1 MRPLKDSP
9 AKRRILSLLREREI
23 VSGETLGKEL
33 GVSRT
38 AVWKHIE
45 ELKRLGYGIS
55 STPSGYKLVH
65 DPRIPYPWELDVE
78 ALYYRVTKSTMEE
91 ARKLAERGAP
101 SGLFVIAGEQR
112 SGKGRRGRNWHS
124 PPGGLYF
131 SLILRPEIPMNGLW
145 KVEESSMRAIVEFLG
160 TLGVKANASGS
171 GILVNGRKMGG
182 ILTEAYGELEAVNFA
197 ILGVGLNVNNPAP
210 SGGTSL
216 SSELGQEL
224 GLLDIAKGLFGALLS
239 ELSWAVRG

>member
-23 VSGETLGKEL
+23 VSGETLGEEL

-45 ELKRLGYGIS
+45 ELKRLEYGIS

-65 DPRIPYPWELDVE
+65 DPRIPYPWELEVE
-78 ALYYRVTKSTMEE
+78 ALYYRVTKSTMDE
-91 ARKLAERGAP
+91 ARKLAEKGVP

-112 SGKGRRGRNWHS
+112 SGKGRRGRSWHS

-131 SLILRPEIPMNGLW
+131 SLILRPEIPMDELW
-145 KVEESSMRAIVEFLG
+145 KVEESSTRAIVGFLG
-160 TLGVKANASGS
+160 TLGIEAKASGS
-171 GILVNGRKMGG
+171 GVFVNNKKIGG

-210 SGGTSL
+210 PGGISL
-216 SSELGQEL
+216 SAELGREL
-224 GLLDIAKGLFGALLS
+224 GLLDVTEGLFGTLLS